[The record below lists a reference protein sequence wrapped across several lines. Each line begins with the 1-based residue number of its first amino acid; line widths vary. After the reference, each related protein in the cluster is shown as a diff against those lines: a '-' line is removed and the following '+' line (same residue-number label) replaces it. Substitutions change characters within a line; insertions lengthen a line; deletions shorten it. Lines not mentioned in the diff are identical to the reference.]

1 VDSADRDTREKSGSY
16 MEQERA
22 TILVIDDDKLTA
34 RLVSDSLEQAG
45 YTAHIAYDGREGLR
59 QMYGHRPDLI
69 ILDLMMPRMDGW
81 TTCRRIREVS
91 NVPIIM
97 LTAQDRPQDIIR
109 GLDEGADEYVTKPFE
124 VGVLVARVRAVLRRM
139 SLVPTSP
146 QKEEVAYSDDY
157 LSFNPVDRRV
167 MVNGDLVKLTPTE
180 YNLLALLIKNAG
192 RVLPYRRL
200 LEQVWGWEYIDDVDY
215 LRVYIWHLRRKLEP
229 DPKNPRYVLTEHGVG
244 YRFEGA
250 G

>member
-1 VDSADRDTREKSGSY
+1 MQQESGK
-16 MEQERA
+16 
-22 TILVIDDDKLTA
+22 ILVIDDDKLTSQMIGDHLTEMGHTVHVA
-34 RLVSDSLEQAG
+34 NNG
-45 YTAHIAYDGREGLR
+45 KEGLR
-59 QMYGHRPDLI
+59 QMYAHRPDLI
-69 ILDLMMPRMDGW
+69 ILDVMMPEMDGW

-97 LTAQDRPQDIIR
+97 LTSRDRPQDIIR

-124 VGVLVARVRAVLRRM
+124 MDVLLARVRAVLRRVSM
-139 SLVPTSP
+139 ASEPTE
-146 QKEEVAYSDDY
+146 KEEVAYTDDY
-157 LSFNPVDRRV
+157 LTFNPVDRRV
-167 MVNGDLVKLTPTE
+167 MVDGELVKLTPTE
-180 YNLLALLIKNAG
+180 YNLLALLIQNAG

-244 YRFEGA
+244 YRFEGGNA
-250 G
+250 

>member
-1 VDSADRDTREKSGSY
+1 MAMD
-16 MEQERA
+16 QA

-34 RLVSDSLEQAG
+34 RMITDQLNEEGHTVHV
-45 YTAHIAYDGREGLR
+45 AHDGREGLR
-59 QMYGHRPDLI
+59 QMYSHQPDLI
-69 ILDLMMPRMDGW
+69 ILDVLMPEMDGW

-97 LTAQDRPQDIIR
+97 LTARDRPQDIIR

-124 VGVLVARVRAVLRRM
+124 MSVLLARVRAVLRRV
-139 SLVPTSP
+139 SLPPTLR
-146 QKEEVAYSDDY
+146 QKEDVSYSDEY
-157 LSFNPVDRRV
+157 LTFNPVDRRV
-167 MVNGDLVKLTPTE
+167 MIDGELVKLTPTE
-180 YNLLALLIKNAG
+180 YNLLALLIKNSG
-192 RVLPYRRL
+192 RVLPYRSL

-244 YRFEGA
+244 YRFEGTV
-250 G
+250 

>member
-1 VDSADRDTREKSGSY
+1 MAKD
-16 MEQERA
+16 QA
-22 TILVIDDDKLTA
+22 TVLVIDDDKLTA
-34 RLVSDSLEQAG
+34 SMITDQLDEEGHTVHV
-45 YTAHIAYDGREGLR
+45 AHDGREGLR
-59 QMYGHRPDLI
+59 QMYAQQPDLI
-69 ILDLMMPRMDGW
+69 ILDVLMPEMDGW

-97 LTAQDRPQDIIR
+97 LTARDRPQDIIR

-124 VGVLVARVRAVLRRM
+124 MTVLLARVRAVLRRV
-139 SLVPTSP
+139 SLPPTLR
-146 QKEEVAYSDDY
+146 QKEDVSYSDEY
-157 LSFNPVDRRV
+157 LTFNPVDRRV
-167 MVNGDLVKLTPTE
+167 MIDGELVKLTPTE
-180 YNLLALLIKNAG
+180 YNLLALLIKNTG
-192 RVLPYRRL
+192 RVLPYRSL

>member
-1 VDSADRDTREKSGSY
+1 
-16 MEQERA
+16 MEHNRA
-22 TILVIDDDKLTA
+22 TILVIDDDKLTS
-34 RLVSDSLEQAG
+34 RVISDQLTKDG
-45 YTAHIAYDGREGLR
+45 YIVHIAPDGQEGLR
-59 QMYGHRPDLI
+59 QMYAHRPDLI
-69 ILDLMMPRMDGW
+69 ILDLMMPKMDGW

-97 LTAQDRPQDIIR
+97 LTAKDRPQDIIR

-124 VGVLVARVRAVLRRM
+124 VAVLGARVRAVLRRVA
-139 SLVPTSP
+139 LPPTSP
-146 QKEEVAYSDDY
+146 PREEVAYSDDY
-157 LSFNPVDRRV
+157 LTFNPVDRRV
-167 MVNGDLVKLTPTE
+167 IVDGELVKLTPTE
-180 YNLLALLIKNAG
+180 FNLLALLIKNAG
-192 RVLPYRRL
+192 RVLTYRRL

-229 DPKNPRYVLTEHGVG
+229 EPKNPRYVLTEHGVG

>member
-1 VDSADRDTREKSGSY
+1 
-16 MEQERA
+16 MEPEQS
-22 TILVIDDDKLTA
+22 TILIIDDDKLTA
-34 RLVSDSLEQAG
+34 QVVNDKLAAAG
-45 YTAHIAYDGREGLR
+45 YRVHLAHDGQEGLR
-59 QMYGHRPDLI
+59 QMYAHHPNLI
-69 ILDLMMPRMDGW
+69 ILDLMMPKMDGW

-97 LTAQDRPQDIIR
+97 LTSKDRPQDIIR

-124 VGVLVARVRAVLRRM
+124 MEVLLARVRAVLRRVA
-139 SLVPTSP
+139 LSP
-146 QKEEVAYSDDY
+146 STPHKDEVAYSDDY
-157 LSFNPVDRRV
+157 LTFNPVDRRV
-167 MVNGDLVKLTPTE
+167 TVNGDLVRLTPTE

-192 RVLPYRRL
+192 RVLPYREL
-200 LEQVWGWEYIDDVDY
+200 LEQVWGWEYIDDLDY

-244 YRFEGA
+244 YRFEGVD

>member
-1 VDSADRDTREKSGSY
+1 MNS
-16 MEQERA
+16 A
-22 TILVIDDDKLTA
+22 TILVIDDDELTA
-34 RLVSDSLEQAG
+34 RVISDKMVEAG
-45 YTAHIAYDGREGLR
+45 YAVHVAHNGREGLR
-59 QMYGHRPDLI
+59 QMYSHHPELV
-69 ILDLMMPRMDGW
+69 ILDLLMPEMDGW

-109 GLDEGADEYVTKPFE
+109 GLDEGADEYVTKPFD
-124 VGVLVARVRAVLRRM
+124 VSVLLARVRAVLRRAALPP
-139 SLVPTSP
+139 SSS
-146 QKEEVAYSDDY
+146 QKEDVAYSDDY
-157 LSFNPVDRRV
+157 LTFNSVDRRV
-167 MVNGDLVKLTPTE
+167 MVKDELVKLTPTE
-180 YNLLALLIKNAG
+180 YNLLALLIRNAG
-192 RVLPYRRL
+192 RVLPYRML

-244 YRFEGA
+244 YRFEGT

>member
-1 VDSADRDTREKSGSY
+1 MNQEQGS
-16 MEQERA
+16 
-22 TILVIDDDKLTA
+22 ILVIDDDKLTA
-34 RLVSDSLEQAG
+34 RLVADQLEDAG
-45 YTAHIAYDGREGLR
+45 FKAYVAHDGREGLR
-59 QMYGHRPDLI
+59 LMYVHRPDLI
-69 ILDLMMPRMDGW
+69 VLDLMMPKMDGW

-97 LTAQDRPQDIIR
+97 LTAQDRPNDIIR
-109 GLDEGADEYVTKPFE
+109 GLDEGADEYVTKPFD

-139 SLVPTSP
+139 TLVPVAP
-146 QKEEVAYSDDY
+146 QKEDQSYSDHY
-157 LSFNPVDRRV
+157 LTFNPVERRV
-167 MVNGDLVKLTPTE
+167 TVNGEPVKLTPTE
-180 YNLLALLIKNAG
+180 YNLLALMIKNAG
-192 RVLPYRRL
+192 RVLPYRTL

-229 DPKNPRYVLTEHGVG
+229 DTKNPRYVLTEHGVG

>member
-1 VDSADRDTREKSGSY
+1 MDQEQGS
-16 MEQERA
+16 
-22 TILVIDDDKLTA
+22 ILVIDDDKLTA
-34 RLVSDSLEQAG
+34 QLVADQLKNAG
-45 YTAHIAYDGREGLR
+45 YKAYVAHDGREGLR
-59 QMYGHRPDLI
+59 LMYVHRPDLI
-69 ILDLMMPRMDGW
+69 VLDLMMPKMDGW

-97 LTAQDRPQDIIR
+97 LTAQDRPNDIIR
-109 GLDEGADEYVTKPFE
+109 GLDEGADEYVTKPFDVE
-124 VGVLVARVRAVLRRM
+124 VLVARVRAVLRRM
-139 SLVPTSP
+139 SLVPLAP
-146 QKEEVAYSDDY
+146 QKEDETYSDHY
-157 LSFNPVDRRV
+157 LTFNPVERRV
-167 MVNGDLVKLTPTE
+167 TINGEPIKLTPTE
-180 YNLLALLIKNAG
+180 YNLLALMIKNTG
-192 RVLPYRRL
+192 RVLTYRTL

>member
-1 VDSADRDTREKSGSY
+1 
-16 MEQERA
+16 
-22 TILVIDDDKLTA
+22 
-34 RLVSDSLEQAG
+34 
-45 YTAHIAYDGREGLR
+45 
-59 QMYGHRPDLI
+59 MYVHHPDLI
-69 ILDLMMPRMDGW
+69 VLDLMMPKMDGW

-97 LTAQDRPQDIIR
+97 LTTQDRPHDIIR
-109 GLDEGADEYVTKPFE
+109 GLDEGADEYVTKPFD

-139 SLVPTSP
+139 NLVPVAP
-146 QKEEVAYSDDY
+146 QKEDQTYSDHY
-157 LSFNPVDRRV
+157 LTFNPVERRV
-167 MVNGDLVKLTPTE
+167 TVNGEPVKLTPTE

-192 RVLPYRRL
+192 RVLPYRTL

-244 YRFEGA
+244 YRFEAVG
-250 G
+250 

>member
-1 VDSADRDTREKSGSY
+1 MANPVQGRKL
-16 MEQERA
+16 MEQEHA
-22 TILVIDDDKLTA
+22 NILIIDDDRLTS
-34 RLVSDSLEQAG
+34 RIISDQLTQDG
-45 YTAHIAYDGREGLR
+45 YIVYLAPDGQEGLR
-59 QMYGHRPDLI
+59 QMYAHRPDLI
-69 ILDLMMPRMDGW
+69 ILDLMMPKMDGW

-97 LTAQDRPQDIIR
+97 LTAKDRPQDIIR

-124 VGVLVARVRAVLRRM
+124 VKVLVARVRAVLRRVA
-139 SLVPTSP
+139 LPPASP
-146 QKEEVAYSDDY
+146 PREEVAYSDTY
-157 LSFNPVDRRV
+157 LTFNPIDRRV
-167 MVNGDLVKLTPTE
+167 IVNDELVKLTPTE
-180 YNLLALLIKNAG
+180 FNLLALLVKNAG
-192 RVLPYRRL
+192 RVLTYRRL

-229 DPKNPRYVLTEHGVG
+229 DPKNPCYVLTEHGVG